1 MGTGGKRWVLLADDT
16 KFFRAAFREALETAG
31 CQVEEAEDGA
41 KAIEKLSFRDYDL
54 AVLDQV
60 MPGATGTE
68 IVTKLHSEGRKV
80 RVILLSGVRAQ
91 GEEFSKLPPG
101 AVEAVLDKARPLEE
115 LVYAI
120 NNIFFSKTENARE
133 WPRTPVK
140 TMAQYR
146 AGGTWQVG
154 RIWDL
159 SHTGLQLRT
168 STPLP
173 AGTTAE
179 IKFFLPRAKI
189 PLEAKVKVHW
199 AQHLPGQQVSPHAH
213 GLSFLDIPAAVQK
226 ELTRFVDERVA
237 ELVYGKTA

>member
-16 KFFRAAFREALETAG
+16 KFFRAAFREALEAAG
-31 CQVEEAEDGA
+31 CRVEEAEDGTE
-41 KAIEKLSFRDYDL
+41 AIEKLSLREYDL

-60 MPGATGTE
+60 MPGAMGTE
-68 IVTKLHSEGRKV
+68 IVAKLLSQGRRV
-80 RVILLSGVRAQ
+80 RVILLSGVRTQ

-101 AVEAVLDKARPLEE
+101 AAEAILDKARPLEE
-115 LVYAI
+115 LVYAV
-120 NNIFFSKTENARE
+120 NNIFFSKFENARE

-168 STPLP
+168 SVPLA
-173 AGTTAE
+173 AGTTAD

-199 AQHLPGQQVSPHAH
+199 AQHISSQRVSPHAH
-213 GLSFLDIPAAVQK
+213 GLSFLDIPDAARK